1 MSMRS
6 MTGFGRAEVERGGI
20 QATAEV
26 RSLNQRFLEFKL
38 NIPRGWGELEAEI
51 RRLIQGV
58 VARGRVEV
66 FLRYVTSGPPP
77 ARLQV
82 NDELAGKY
90 VAELR
95 RLGKKLGL
103 GGHPTIEAIL
113 QRPEIFQVSEAEI
126 DSRRA
131 VPLGLAALKKALRA
145 LDIERTREGGA
156 LRRDFAARVSRIETA
171 IPELQRL
178 AEHSRQAIMENFQKR
193 IGELLEGL
201 PHNERRIYDEA
212 ASAAQHVD
220 ITEELTR
227 LRAHLQGMRELLGR
241 KGPVGKPIEFL
252 LQELNREVNTIGA
265 KSQSAPLSRLAVD
278 LKGEIEKLREQVQNV
293 E

>member
-6 MTGFGRAEVERGGI
+6 MTGFGRAEVERGEI

-26 RSLNQRFLEFKL
+26 RTLNQRFLELKL
-38 NIPRGWGELEAEI
+38 NIPRGWGEHEAEI
-51 RRLIQGV
+51 RRLVQGV

-66 FLRYVTSGPPP
+66 FLRYAISGPPP
-77 ARLQV
+77 TRLQV
-82 NDELAGKY
+82 NDELAGRY

-103 GGHPTIEAIL
+103 EGHPGIEAIL
-113 QRPEIFQVSEAEI
+113 QRPEIFQVSEAEL
-126 DSRRA
+126 DLRHA
-131 VPLGLAALKKALRA
+131 VPAGLAALKKALRA
-145 LDIERTREGGA
+145 LDTERVREGGV
-156 LRRDFAARVSRIETA
+156 LRLDFASRVTRIEAA
-171 IPELQRL
+171 IPDLQRL
-178 AEHSRQAIMENFQKR
+178 AEHSRQSILHNFQKR

-227 LRAHLQGMRELLGR
+227 LRAHLQGLRALLAR

-252 LQELNREVNTIGA
+252 LQEINREVNTVGA
-265 KSQSAPLSRLAVD
+265 KSQSAPLTRLTVE
-278 LKGEIEKLREQVQNV
+278 LKGETEKLREQVQNV

>member
-1 MSMRS
+1 MRS
-6 MTGFGRAEVERGGI
+6 MTGFGRAEVERSGI
-20 QATAEV
+20 HATAEV
-26 RSLNQRFLEFKL
+26 RAVNQRFFELKL
-38 NIPRGWGELEAEI
+38 NIPRGWGEQEAEV
-51 RRLIQGV
+51 RRLVQGV

-66 FLRYVTSGPPP
+66 YIRYVSVGPPP

-82 NDELAGKY
+82 NDQLAARY

-95 RLGKKLGL
+95 RLGRKLRL
-103 GGHPTIEAIL
+103 EGHPEIDVLL
-113 QRPEIFQVSEAEI
+113 QRPEIFQVSEAET
-126 DSRRA
+126 DSRKA
-131 VPLGLAALKKALRA
+131 VNPAMTALSKALRA
-145 LDIERTREGGA
+145 LERERSREGRA
-156 LRRDFAARVSRIETA
+156 LSRDFAARASRIEAA

-178 AEHSRQAIMENFQKR
+178 AEHSRKLVLENFQKR
-193 IGELLEGL
+193 LGELLEGL

-212 ASAAQHVD
+212 AGAAQHCD

-227 LRAHLQGMRELLGR
+227 LRAHLQGLRGLLVR

-265 KSQSAPLSRLAVD
+265 KSQSAALSRLTVD
-278 LKGEIEKLREQVQNV
+278 LKGEIEKMREQVQNI

>member
-1 MSMRS
+1 MRS

-26 RSLNQRFLEFKL
+26 RTLNQRFLELKL
-38 NIPRGWGELEAEI
+38 NVPRGWGEHEAEI
-51 RRLIQGV
+51 RRLVQAV

-66 FLRYVTSGPPP
+66 FLRYASVGPPP

-95 RLGKKLGL
+95 RLGKQLGL
-103 GGHPTIEAIL
+103 TGQPGIEVVL

-126 DSRRA
+126 DSRHA
-131 VPLGLAALKKALRA
+131 VPLGMAALKKALRT
-145 LDIERTREGGA
+145 LDSERSREGGA
-156 LRRDFAARVSRIETA
+156 LRRDFTARLARIGAA
-171 IPELQRL
+171 IPEVQRL
-178 AEHSRQAIMENFQKR
+178 AEHSRQAILENFQKR

-227 LRAHLQGMRELLGR
+227 LRAHLQGLRALLAR
-241 KGPVGKPIEFL
+241 KGPIGKPIEFL
-252 LQELNREVNTIGA
+252 LQELNREVNTVGA
-265 KSQSAPLSRLAVD
+265 KSQSAPLSRITVD
-278 LKGEIEKLREQVQNV
+278 LKGEVEKLREQVQNV

>member
-1 MSMRS
+1 

-26 RSLNQRFLEFKL
+26 RSLNQRFLELKL
-38 NIPRGWGELEAEI
+38 NVPRGWGEHEAEV
-51 RRLIQGV
+51 RRLVQAV

-66 FLRYVTSGPPP
+66 FLRYVAVGPPR

-82 NDELAGKY
+82 NDELAARY

-95 RLGKKLGL
+95 RLGKKLSL
-103 GGHPTIEAIL
+103 EGHPGIEVIL
-113 QRPEIFQVSEAEI
+113 QRPEIFQVSETEI
-126 DSRRA
+126 ESRHA
-131 VPLGLAALKKALRA
+131 VPVSLAALKKALRT
-145 LDIERTREGGA
+145 LDTERAREGAA
-156 LRRDFAARVSRIETA
+156 LKRDFTARVAKIEA
-171 IPELQRL
+171 SIPELQRL
-178 AEHSRQAIMENFQKR
+178 ADHSRQAILENFQKR

-212 ASAAQHVD
+212 ASAAQHAD

-227 LRAHLQGMRELLGR
+227 LRAHLQGLRALLGR
-241 KGPVGKPIEFL
+241 AGPIGKPIEFL
-252 LQELNREVNTIGA
+252 LQEINREVNTVGA
-265 KSQSAPLSRLAVD
+265 KSQSAPLSRLTVD
-278 LKGEIEKLREQVQNV
+278 LKGEVEKLREQVQNV